1 MKPQE
6 ERKCFSIQKVR
17 AWGAN
22 IDEAMPRCLN
32 NETFYL
38 TLVGKALQ
46 DSSFEKLRD
55 AVQAGDL
62 DTAFDA
68 AHSLKGMMLNLSLTP
83 LSIPVEKM
91 TELLRARTDTDYA
104 PLLAEIAAQR
114 ESLQKLA
121 ED

>member
-1 MKPQE
+1 MLTME
-6 ERKCFSIQKVR
+6 ALREY
-17 AWGAN
+17 GAN
-22 IDEAMPRCLN
+22 TAEGLGRCLN

-83 LSIPVEKM
+83 LSVPVEKM

>member
-1 MKPQE
+1 MLT
-6 ERKCFSIQKVR
+6 IQKVR

-62 DTAFDA
+62 DTTFDA

-91 TELLRARTDTDYA
+91 TELLRARTDMDYA